1 MSSRCGSVL
10 AIISLLIPLSVFA
23 QGGHLDG
30 LEMDV
35 LGPGEA
41 PGESM
46 SRISLPEALGRQH
59 ERLDL
64 GIGPANAP
72 LDRPFGMESTEPALE
87 SSNAL
92 SGDSNALHRP
102 PEPPPLPPAPAQPV
116 RP

>member
-1 MSSRCGSVL
+1 MSSHRGGVL
-10 AIISLLIPLSVFA
+10 ALIAVLIPLSAFA

-46 SRISLPEALGRQH
+46 SRISLPEALGGQH

-64 GIGPANAP
+64 GIDPASAP

-92 SGDSNALHRP
+92 SGGNADLQRP
-102 PEPPPLPPAPAQPV
+102 PEPPPLPEAPAQPP

>member
-10 AIISLLIPLSVFA
+10 AIISLLVPLSVFA

-46 SRISLPEALGRQH
+46 SRIYLPEALGDRH

-64 GIGPANAP
+64 GLNPASAP
-72 LDRPFGMESTEPALE
+72 LDRTFGMESTEPALE

-92 SGDSNALHRP
+92 GGDKPDLRRP
-102 PEPPPLPPAPAQPV
+102 PEPPPLPEAPAQPT